1 MRRISLTLVLALS
14 VLGCS
19 DDSKTPTDGPVKLDK
34 GITPDQT
41 VIPPMACASPY
52 ECKDFVFNNLIVPMN
67 NTDAQKY
74 AFSFGGKTY
83 NALGTV
89 LALIASQVQ
98 SLDLQASITGAI
110 NSGKTLV
117 LVRLQAKS
125 WTDDSA
131 TTGKTWIGAQTTCCA
146 KPDDKPACATE
157 AATTCFN
164 GTKEFTPDPKSTGA
178 PLSGKIAAGALSL
191 GATSMALQL
200 PITSAGTLDITL
212 DSVQVSGT
220 MAAGSPDK
228 VTNGKL
234 AGAMSV
240 DQVNNK
246 LLPTIADMMTTTL
259 QDPTTSQSTIDQIQT
274 LFDTDKNKTVT
285 KEELQANGIIAT
297 ILAGDVD
304 LDGDKKADHL
314 SLGIGFEAIKAVIK
328 DK

>member
-1 MRRISLTLVLALS
+1 MT
-14 VLGCS
+14 
-19 DDSKTPTDGPVKLDK
+19 
-34 GITPDQT
+34 
-41 VIPPMACASPY
+41 CASPN
-52 ECKDFVFNNLIVPMN
+52 ECKDFVLNKLIVPMN

-74 AFSFGGKTY
+74 AFNFNGKTY

-89 LALIASQVQ
+89 LALIAQQVPT
-98 SLDLQASITGAI
+98 LELQASIEGAI
-110 NSGKTLV
+110 NAGKTLV

-125 WTDDSA
+125 WTDDPA
-131 TTGKTWIGAQTTCCA
+131 TTGKTWIGASTTCCA
-146 KPDDKPACATE
+146 TPDDKPACATE

-164 GTKEFTPDPKSTGA
+164 GAKEFSPAAGSTGA
-178 PLSGKIAAGALSL
+178 PMAGKITASALSL
-191 GATSMALQL
+191 TATTLVLQL
-200 PITSAGTLDITL
+200 PINSAGTLDLAL
-212 DSVQVSGT
+212 DSVQVKGT

-228 VTNGKL
+228 ITNGVL

-246 LLPTIADMMTTTL
+246 LIPTIADMMTTVL
-259 QDPTTSQSTIDQIQT
+259 QDPTTKQSTIDQIQT
-274 LFDTDKNKTVT
+274 LFDTNKDKKVT
-285 KEELQANGIIAT
+285 KEELQANGVIAT